1 MKKTVLTIFISAM
14 TLVAASAQS
23 MPSLFIPSDPTAAAV
38 AGSSM
43 AREATAFASAD
54 NACAM
59 SFSPK
64 TFAIASSYGM
74 WAPETADNKVISI
87 GSFFRTGE
95 RLTVGLSGSYLADNA
110 MNITNANGA
119 VTGSFSPKDII
130 ARAAV
135 SYLLTDAL
143 SLGVSGKFLSSSIA
157 PDMSGTAFGGDV
169 SLMFRQNSLSAAL
182 ALCNLGSSI
191 SYGGDSYSM
200 PAYLRAGAAYSEG
213 SLVLSAEAD
222 YLLDGAFGAALGAEY
237 GIADI
242 AFLRAGYHY
251 GAEDMGLPSFASAG
265 LGVKFA
271 GFEFNA
277 AYLLAS
283 ETLGGTMTFG
293 LGYSF

>member
-1 MKKTVLTIFISAM
+1 MKKTVSTILISAV

-23 MPSLFIPSDPTAAAV
+23 MPSLFIPSDPTAAALS
-38 AGSSM
+38 GSTL
-43 AREATAFASAD
+43 AREATSFAAAD
-54 NACAM
+54 NASAM
-59 SFSPK
+59 SFSSK

-74 WAPETADNKVISI
+74 WAPKAADSKVIGI
-87 GSFFRTGE
+87 GSFFRVAE
-95 RLTVGLSGSYLADNA
+95 RVRVGLVGSYLSDNP
-110 MNITNANGA
+110 MNVTNANGA

-135 SYLLTDAL
+135 SYLLTDEL
-143 SLGVSGKFLSSSIA
+143 SLGVGGKFVSSSIA

-169 SLMFRQNSLSAAL
+169 SVTFRQNGLTAAL

-191 SYGGDSYSM
+191 SYGKDSYAM
-200 PAYLRAGAAYSEG
+200 PTLVRAGGAYCKG

-251 GAEDMGLPSFASAG
+251 GAEDKGLPSFASAG

-271 GFEFNA
+271 GVELNV